1 MLSPPG
7 KSDGV
12 ELGHR
17 LLPEPELLYA
27 ASAASAAVAI
37 SFLRG
42 FYLHRDADG
51 WLDLL
56 FELCE

>member
-7 KSDGV
+7 KSDDV

-27 ASAASAAVAI
+27 ASTASAASTKFLVATK
-37 SFLRG
+37 FLLQPG
-42 FYLHRDADG
+42 GL
-51 WLDLL
+51 
-56 FELCE
+56 